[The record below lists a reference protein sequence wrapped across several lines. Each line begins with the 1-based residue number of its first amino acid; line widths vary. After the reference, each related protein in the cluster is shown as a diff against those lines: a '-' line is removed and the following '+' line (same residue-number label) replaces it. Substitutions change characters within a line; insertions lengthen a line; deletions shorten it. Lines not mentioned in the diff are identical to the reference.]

1 MIERRQELPEQ
12 TEKRKLVVFDVEGVL
27 IPKRR
32 YLFFEIGRTLGFKQ
46 FLTIVLYGFLYEVGA
61 IPLKS
66 ALKHIF
72 RAFRGIKTEE
82 LIPIFR
88 QVPLIPGAEQ
98 VLQKLKAEGFTT
110 ALISSGLP
118 TLVVEDLAQELKADY
133 AIGLELESTQ
143 EALTGEIW
151 GDVLE
156 HNGKLPALQKILKVT
171 GLTPKDCIVV
181 ADDRNNKSIF
191 LPEALKI
198 GYHPDFALVT
208 IADRVINGSLP
219 EILPPILGQPV
230 DKPIS
235 LSRNDIVRE
244 AIHASGILMP
254 ILALHSG
261 KYYVAYFI
269 LIITLLYVM
278 SELARMEKKS
288 IPGFSSITRRAAT
301 QSELGE
307 FATTPILF
315 ATGIILALLIYPT
328 QASGVAIAVFALG
341 DSTASLAGKAFGRIH
356 LPINKGKTLEGS
368 LTGLVCA
375 FLAALLFVPIDR
387 WWLALIGAIAAMTIE
402 VFPLPLND
410 NLVIPLV
417 TGAILTPLV

>member
-1 MIERRQELPEQ
+1 MTERGQELPYQ

-32 YLFFEIGRTLGFKQ
+32 YLFFEIGRTLGFRQ

-72 RAFRGIKTEE
+72 RVFRGVKTQE

-88 QVPLIPGAEQ
+88 QIPLIPGAKQ
-98 VLQKLKAEGFTT
+98 VVQKLKAEGFRT

-118 TLVVEDLAQELKADY
+118 TVVVEDLAQELRADF
-133 AIGLELESTQ
+133 AVGLELETTE

-156 HNGKLPALQKILKVT
+156 HNGKLPVLQKILKYT
-171 GLTPKDCIVV
+171 DLTPKDCIVV

-208 IADRVINGSLP
+208 TADKVVNGSLP
-219 EILPPILGQPV
+219 EILPPILGQPD
-230 DKPIS
+230 DKR
-235 LSRNDIVRE
+235 LQFSRNDIVRE
-244 AIHASGILMP
+244 TIHASGVLMP
-254 ILALHSG
+254 ILASHSG

-269 LIITLLYVM
+269 LIVTLLYVM
-278 SELARMEKKS
+278 SELARIEKKS
-288 IPGFSSITRRAAT
+288 LPLFSLITRHAAT

-315 ATGIILALLIYPT
+315 ATGIILTLLIYPAP
-328 QASGVAIAVFALG
+328 ASSAAIAAFALG
-341 DSTASLAGKAFGRIH
+341 DSTASLVGKAFGKIH

-368 LTGLVCA
+368 LTGLVFA
-375 FLAALLFVPIDR
+375 FLAALLFVPP
-387 WWLALIGAIAAMTIE
+387 WLALIGAVAAMTFE
-402 VFPLPLND
+402 LLPLPLND